1 MTTILETKRMRLRPL
16 TEEDAP
22 FLFEMD
28 SDPEVMR
35 YILPRFEPPPSREPA
50 REWIRASFERYYS
63 SGSRYGVFAA
73 IEKATGDFIGWF
85 LLRPALDHRLAE
97 AAGFSDGELEIGYR
111 FRRAFWGKGLATE
124 GAKALVA
131 YAAVDPSV
139 AAIVAVALRP
149 NIASTRVMEKAGLT
163 FHAEC
168 TLPGYDTPG
177 VTYRLSLPCA

>member
-1 MTTILETKRMRLRPL
+1 MRPL

-35 YILPRFEPPPSREPA
+35 YILPRFEPPPSLKPV
-50 REWIRASFERYYS
+50 REWIRILSDRYYT

-73 IEKATGDFIGWF
+73 IEKATGEFIGWF
-85 LLRPALDHRLAE
+85 LLRPATDHRLAE
-97 AAGFSDGELEIGYR
+97 AAGFVADELELGYR

-131 YAAVDPSV
+131 YAAVDPAFTAV
-139 AAIVAVALRP
+139 VAVALRE
-149 NIASTRVMEKAGLT
+149 NVASTRVMEKAGLR
-163 FHAEC
+163 FRSEC
-168 TLPGYDTPG
+168 TLPGYELPG
-177 VTYRLSLPCA
+177 VTYRLPRTYGIGNV